1 VTAVAVGSLVV
12 AAMTAL
18 YIASTTDPLA
28 HLSGLPV
35 AVVDQDQGTTVG
47 AQRVDFGRQIES
59 GLLAAPAVTDRLR
72 LEQLTL
78 PQAEQAMDRDAL
90 YATLVIPPGLTANL
104 LTATGLRP
112 GAVAVAPQVEI
123 LINQRAGTVGTSLAT
138 GILQP
143 ALAVASRQ
151 IGRHLAP
158 LVPAG
163 SAAPATRLLLADP
176 VPVTVVQYRPLPNN
190 AGLGLTPFY
199 IALLTLLCG
208 FIGGGIVNSVVDSAL
223 GYAST
228 DLGPRWRQRQPVPI
242 NRWQTLLVKWSVIA
256 VATAVLTAV
265 MLLVAW
271 GVGMDMPWPWLLWV
285 FTWLCALSVGV
296 GTIALFAMAGNY
308 GQLIGL
314 LIFVYAGLASAGGTV
329 PVEALPGFLRALS
342 YVEPLRQVIEGTR
355 SILYFNAQGVAG
367 LTRGTVA
374 AAAGLLFWL
383 VVGGFVVRWYDRR
396 GFYRLRPEILAHVNQ
411 SVQDFH
417 AKEAEQA
424 EQAPAPSTAESSDP
438 ARPPCGE
445 SGPSG
450 GAPEAPMS

>member
-1 VTAVAVGSLVV
+1 
-12 AAMTAL
+12 
-18 YIASTTDPLA
+18 
-28 HLSGLPV
+28 
-35 AVVDQDQGTTVG
+35 
-47 AQRVDFGRQIES
+47 
-59 GLLAAPAVTDRLR
+59 
-72 LEQLTL
+72 
-78 PQAEQAMDRDAL
+78 
-90 YATLVIPPGLTANL
+90 
-104 LTATGLRP
+104 
-112 GAVAVAPQVEI
+112 
-123 LINQRAGTVGTSLAT
+123 
-138 GILQP
+138 
-143 ALAVASRQ
+143 
-151 IGRHLAP
+151 
-158 LVPAG
+158 
-163 SAAPATRLLLADP
+163 
-176 VPVTVVQYRPLPNN
+176 
-190 AGLGLTPFY
+190 
-199 IALLTLLCG
+199 
-208 FIGGGIVNSVVDSAL
+208 
-223 GYAST
+223 
-228 DLGPRWRQRQPVPI
+228 
-242 NRWQTLLVKWSVIA
+242 
-256 VATAVLTAV
+256 

-424 EQAPAPSTAESSDP
+424 PAPSTAESSDP
-438 ARPPCGE
+438 ARPPRGD

-450 GAPEAPMS
+450 GTPEAPMS